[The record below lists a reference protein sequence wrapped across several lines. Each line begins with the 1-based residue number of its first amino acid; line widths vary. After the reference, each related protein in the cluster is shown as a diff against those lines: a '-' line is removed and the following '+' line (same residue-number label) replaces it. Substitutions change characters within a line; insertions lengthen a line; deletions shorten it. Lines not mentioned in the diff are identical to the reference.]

1 MSASEGIPLSLG
13 ELTGGGMFVQSV
25 VVGRIVF
32 LGSSII
38 AGKNGVKCRE
48 DLIRDI
54 TMYGISAG

>member
-1 MSASEGIPLSLG
+1 MSLG

-48 DLIRDI
+48 DLIHVWNFS
-54 TMYGISAG
+54 GVS